1 MILNRHFCY
10 PKVERVSRKWRRE
23 LIENMTP
30 SERLV
35 FSYLKKLDYK
45 VEIQKIIFY
54 SKGKFYIVDFY
65 LPDYKIVIEV
75 DGKQHYWK
83 EGIVND
89 KIRTKRLQQ
98 CGVLDVVRFSN
109 DVCKRGEY
117 FKRILS
123 KKIINCIN
131 KHYGS

>member
-1 MILNRHFCY
+1 MINKKYCY
-10 PKVERVSRKWRRE
+10 PKVEIRAKQFRRKLVDEMTRFERITLKYLRE
-23 LIENMTP
+23 L
-30 SERLV
+30 
-35 FSYLKKLDYK
+35 DYRI
-45 VEIQKIIFY
+45 EIQKIVFY
-54 SKGKFYIVDFY
+54 SRGKFYIVDFY

-83 EGIVND
+83 DGIVND

-109 DVCKRGEY
+109 DVCKKGEY